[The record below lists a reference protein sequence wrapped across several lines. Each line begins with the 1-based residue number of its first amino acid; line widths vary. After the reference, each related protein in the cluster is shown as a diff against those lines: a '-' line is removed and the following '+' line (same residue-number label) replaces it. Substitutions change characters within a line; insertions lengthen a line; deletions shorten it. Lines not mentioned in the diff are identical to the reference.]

1 MSTQTYPHMRAFI
14 VTPFEKKK
22 DSEGNLID
30 FDAVRE
36 QLIEQALTELGIEGR
51 TTGEI
56 VRAGNI
62 HADMFQLL
70 LTADIV
76 VAEVSIHN
84 ANVFYELGIR
94 HALREQGTVMLRGED
109 KEGKKNDKP
118 PFDLQGFRYL
128 KYDRDNPAAS
138 VEELVETLRETI
150 DRPDQDS
157 PVFRSLPALKEQ
169 AHSHFLHVPVDFREE
184 VEQAVADKQRGDLDL
199 LAMETSG
206 FCWGREGLRVIGR
219 AQMSLKDFEGA
230 RESWEAVREDYPD
243 DKEANT
249 WLGTI
254 YQRLGDLTRSDQ
266 RLSRVLNNDDTTPYE
281 RAEAYTLQGRNA
293 KIRWMADWKG
303 SGDNVYPATVW
314 PERALRSP
322 YLWEAYEL
330 CQKGFSEDLNHFY
343 SGLNALAMLKL
354 TIELATQLG
363 SVWAE
368 RFDDEAEAALKLASL
383 GKGFDKLAPSVG
395 LSIKAARER
404 MKREADATTDT
415 DLKAKKLADIRWA
428 RISEA
433 DHICLTSKNAN
444 RVKTEYQNSLTGAE
458 DFYGDS
464 ASKQLSLYRELGI
477 LTANVTAALEIAKP
491 QAQDSGPAQ
500 VQPHVFVFTG
510 HRIDDDDR
518 VAKGR
523 GKRFPKEMEG
533 VARQAIKEAIAGE
546 LQRVGVKAVGIA
558 GGASGGDLLFHE
570 VCAELGVPTQLY
582 LALPREEYI
591 QESVQGAGKDWVVRF
606 NKLYNTLKWRQ
617 LSDSKELPRWLRQKG
632 DKYGIWQ
639 RNNLWILNNAIAL
652 DKKGGGTNLTLIA
665 LWNGKAGDGA
675 GGTEDMVEQAAKRG
689 AATIILQTEK
699 LFGLEDAQAGQGEP
713 QSFRP

>member
-1 MSTQTYPHMRAFI
+1 MSAQTYAHMRAFI

-36 QLIEQALTELGIEGR
+36 QLIEKALTELGIEGR
-51 TTGEI
+51 TTTEI

-94 HALREQGTVMLRGED
+94 HALRQHGTVMLRGED
-109 KEGKKNDKP
+109 KEGKKSDKP

-128 KYDRDNPAAS
+128 KYDRDNPAGS
-138 VEELVETLRETI
+138 VKDLINTIRETI
-150 DRPDQDS
+150 DTPDQDS
-157 PVFRSLPALKEQ
+157 PVFRSLPALREQ
-169 AHSHFLHVPVDFREE
+169 ARSHFLHVPVDFREE

-206 FCWGREGLRVIGR
+206 FGWGREGLRVIGR
-219 AQMSLKDFEGA
+219 AQLDLKDYEGA
-230 RESWEAVREDYPD
+230 RESWEEIRKDYPD

-266 RLSRVLNNDDTTPYE
+266 RLNRVLESDDATPGE

-293 KIRWMADWKG
+293 KTRWIADWKG
-303 SGDNVYPATVW
+303 SGENTHPAAEW

-322 YLWEAYEL
+322 YLQESYEL
-330 CQKGFSEDLNHFY
+330 CQKGFGEDLNHFY
-343 SGLNALAMLKL
+343 SGLNALAMLKV

-363 SVWAE
+363 AVWAE
-368 RFDDEAEAALKLASL
+368 RFDDEDEATLKLSSL
-383 GKGFDKLAPSVG
+383 VKEFDKLAPSVG

-404 MKREADATTDT
+404 LKREADASKDS
-415 DLKAKKLADIRWA
+415 DQKARKLDELRWA
-428 RISEA
+428 RISDA
-433 DHICLTSKNAN
+433 DHCCLTSKNAN
-444 RVKTEYQNSLTGAE
+444 KVKAEYQNSLTGAK
-458 DFYGDS
+458 DFFGDS
-464 ASKQLSLYRELGI
+464 ASKQLILYRELSI
-477 LTANVTAALEIAKP
+477 LSANVTAALEIAKP
-491 QAQDSGPAQ
+491 QELEQQ
-500 VQPHVFVFTG
+500 QQQEQPHVFVFTG
-510 HRIDDDDR
+510 HRIDDDNRAAEGKD
-518 VAKGR
+518 
-523 GKRFPKEMEG
+523 KRFPKEMEQ
-533 VARQAIKEAIAGE
+533 VARDAIKQALTKELERVNGKAI
-546 LQRVGVKAVGIA
+546 GIA
-558 GGASGGDLLFHE
+558 GGASGGDILFHE
-570 VCAELGVPTQLY
+570 VCAELGVTTELY
-582 LALPREEYI
+582 LAVPREEYI
-591 QESVQGAGKDWVVRF
+591 KESVQGAGTDWVVRF
-606 NKLYNTLKWRQ
+606 NNLYNKLKWRK

-632 DKYGIWQ
+632 EKYNIWQ
-639 RNNLWILNNAIAL
+639 RSNLWILNNAIAL

-675 GGTEDMVEQAAKRG
+675 GGTEDMVAQAGKRG
-689 AATIILQTEK
+689 ALTIILPTEE
-699 LFGLEDAQAGQGEP
+699 LFGLANA
-713 QSFRP
+713 